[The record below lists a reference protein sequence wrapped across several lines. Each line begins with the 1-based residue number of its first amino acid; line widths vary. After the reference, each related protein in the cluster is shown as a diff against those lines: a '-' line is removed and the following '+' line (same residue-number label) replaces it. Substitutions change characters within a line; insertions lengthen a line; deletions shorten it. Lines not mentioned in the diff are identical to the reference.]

1 MSHRI
6 LVVDD
11 DADILRLLAMRLQTA
26 GYEVESAPSAEKA
39 LALVAANKPHLVVTD
54 LRMGGMNGM
63 AMFEVLRQS
72 DPGMPVIILT
82 AHGSIPEAVEATRR
96 GVFGFLTKPFDS
108 KELLQ
113 QVADALRL
121 SQPGV
126 STKDDDQQ
134 AWRAEF
140 VSRSPNIETM
150 LQQAKLAASSDAS
163 ILIRG
168 ESGTGKEVLAR
179 AIHRASPRRNK
190 PFVAINCGA
199 VPEALLESEL
209 FGHAKGAFTGAARD
223 HKGLFQTA
231 EGGTLFLDEIGDMP
245 LQLQVKILRVLQE
258 KVVRPVGAT
267 QSIPVDARIVSATH
281 RNLGE
286 MMQEGEFRED
296 LFYRLNVVSLEL
308 PSLAARREDI
318 PLLAQHFLNLY
329 AQRYNK
335 DVQGFAPDAV
345 ELLVSAPW
353 PGNIRQLQNI
363 IEQAVVL
370 STTPLIT
377 TTQLQNGM
385 NWRRSGEGI
394 IPFDEAR
401 RNFERDYL
409 ARLLKA
415 TNGNVAQAA
424 RLAQRNR
431 TEFYKL
437 LDRHELSP
445 AFFKPEE

>member
-26 GYEVESAPSAEKA
+26 GYEVETAPSAEKA

-63 AMFEVLRQS
+63 AMFEVLRQN

-121 SQPGV
+121 SQPDI
-126 STKDDDQQ
+126 STRDDDQQ

-209 FGHAKGAFTGAARD
+209 FGHSFSGAF
-223 HKGLFQTA
+223 
-231 EGGTLFLDEIGDMP
+231 
-245 LQLQVKILRVLQE
+245 
-258 KVVRPVGAT
+258 KVV
-267 QSIPVDARIVSATH
+267 
-281 RNLGE
+281 
-286 MMQEGEFRED
+286 
-296 LFYRLNVVSLEL
+296 
-308 PSLAARREDI
+308 
-318 PLLAQHFLNLY
+318 
-329 AQRYNK
+329 
-335 DVQGFAPDAV
+335 
-345 ELLVSAPW
+345 
-353 PGNIRQLQNI
+353 
-363 IEQAVVL
+363 
-370 STTPLIT
+370 
-377 TTQLQNGM
+377 
-385 NWRRSGEGI
+385 
-394 IPFDEAR
+394 
-401 RNFERDYL
+401 
-409 ARLLKA
+409 
-415 TNGNVAQAA
+415 
-424 RLAQRNR
+424 
-431 TEFYKL
+431 
-437 LDRHELSP
+437 
-445 AFFKPEE
+445 

>member
-1 MSHRI
+1 MTHRI

-26 GYEVESAPSAEKA
+26 GYEVETAPSAEKA

-63 AMFEVLRQS
+63 AMFEVLRQN

-121 SQPGV
+121 SQPDI
-126 STKDDDQQ
+126 STNDDEQH

-140 VSRSPNIETM
+140 VSRSPNIEVM
-150 LQQAKLAASSDAS
+150 LQQAKLAATSDAS

-209 FGHAKGAFTGAARD
+209 FGHTKGAFTGAARD

-267 QSIPVDARIVSATH
+267 QSVPVDARIVSATH
-281 RNLGE
+281 RNLAE
-286 MMQEGEFRED
+286 MMQDGEFRED

-318 PLLAQHFLNLY
+318 PLLAQHFLSLY
-329 AQRYNK
+329 AQRYGK

-377 TTQLQNGM
+377 TTQLQNG
-385 NWRRSGEGI
+385 I
-394 IPFDEAR
+394 IPKDEPR
-401 RNFERDYL
+401 PNTERDYL

-437 LDRHELSP
+437 LDRHQLSP